1 MATPRLVTVD
11 EFTQSPYAQLI
22 ESNPDL
28 EPEDVLAKAEAAIE
42 SRLGRTVS
50 AASYTE
56 RFRADGQTI
65 WVRHRPIITITAL
78 KRRWRLSDGWTLL
91 DTNLIEVESGPGYVT
106 STVEP
111 IKGYQV
117 EIEYSAGYA
126 VIPEDI
132 KEAVIM

>member
-50 AASYTE
+50 AAVSGFGRMGK
-56 RFRADGQTI
+56 RFGCVT
-65 WVRHRPIITITAL
+65 VR
-78 KRRWRLSDGWTLL
+78 LL
-91 DTNLIEVESGPGYVT
+91 PSPR
-106 STVEP
+106 
-111 IKGYQV
+111 
-117 EIEYSAGYA
+117 
-126 VIPEDI
+126 
-132 KEAVIM
+132 